1 MLDRG
6 LIGKY
11 DKYSFY
17 ITTQNTQFI
26 SDICNKY
33 GLVANTYQLN
43 SGKIK
48 ISLSTK
54 EQAEKKNDKIFK
66 SNPRNDSSI

>member
-26 SDICNKY
+26 SDVCDKY

-54 EQAEKKNDKIFK
+54 E
-66 SNPRNDSSI
+66 